1 MKKNAGNFW
10 DIKGLGSEDVKYGPR
25 STPKEDNGKI
35 EYTCKLSP
43 YIIEENKQSI
53 IHSLMTQFQ
62 GYEAN
67 PTIVAPQDSTSF
79 TITVDSGVMPN
90 HEVKEKLLNNYFI
103 EGVSTRS
110 DAHLRRNLHVDFNKS
125 VASALGGCPQCG
137 SNDLT
142 VDYSS
147 NRRRPVCNNCGMS
160 GLSEWDRVDNE
171 FDDPCTCNKYCF
183 LDVNDNSH
191 GSLEG
196 ALMNCK
202 CDSCLP
208 FKRDAKDYMHPGL
221 SPKDQRHGTP
231 AGYKA
236 GCKCVSCTEAIN
248 QYANHGVRNASTHT
262 AVPYHVS
269 PSENRDSIEECG
281 LLPGTE
287 ESNKWHSGIEPAV
300 YMSKH
305 PDDADLW
312 ASEIADARHRQ
323 NIYLD
328 EDSGYDE
335 LPDSDYN
342 DLLERHEEH
351 PFDLYHVNTTG
362 ITTEHRNTDMGI
374 PEIISKEPI
383 TPDRITHIKEFWAS
397 ANGQGYD
404 SAVDSNLHAETEED
418 PQYIIDQRDI
428 TDPQR
433 TASISYE
440 DPSLHHGIFQYL
452 KNNYNWDENDR
463 FGMQHSD
470 YSSADPEKNL
480 SLLHGVS
487 SDAWGD
493 ECNCPLCSA
502 ARNIHVGDCSN
513 CGETYFPSK
522 DRIFILRPG
531 TNIVKKNV
539 WTHDPARNKYTCPN
553 CISNIKESNKRWW
566 EDE

>member
-1 MKKNAGNFW
+1 MKKNAGSFW

-103 EGVSTRS
+103 ENVSTRS

-171 FDDPCTCNKYCF
+171 FDDPCTCNKYCL

-236 GCKCVSCTEAIN
+236 GCKCVACTEAIN
-248 QYANHGVRNASTHT
+248 QYVNHGVRNAS
-262 AVPYHVS
+262 P
-269 PSENRDSIEECG
+269 
-281 LLPGTE
+281 
-287 ESNKWHSGIEPAV
+287 
-300 YMSKH
+300 
-305 PDDADLW
+305 
-312 ASEIADARHRQ
+312 
-323 NIYLD
+323 
-328 EDSGYDE
+328 
-335 LPDSDYN
+335 
-342 DLLERHEEH
+342 
-351 PFDLYHVNTTG
+351 
-362 ITTEHRNTDMGI
+362 
-374 PEIISKEPI
+374 
-383 TPDRITHIKEFWAS
+383 
-397 ANGQGYD
+397 NGQGYD

-418 PQYIIDQRDI
+418 PQYIIDQSDI

-470 YSSADPEKNL
+470 YSSADPQKNL

-493 ECNCPLCSA
+493 ECTCPLCSA